1 MILALD
7 IGNTNTD
14 IGCFDEDKIHFI
26 ERVSTDTH
34 KTELEYAVLIKTIL
48 EIHNIQASEVN
59 GAIISSVVPSLVHT
73 LKVALRK
80 LVNCDPMVVGA
91 GIKTGLNIKLDNPAQ
106 MGADLVVESVA
117 ALNKYGAPLII
128 IDMGTATTIAAI
140 DKNSDYIGGVLFAGV
155 NVALDALVSRAS
167 LLPTISLGTP
177 KKCIGSN
184 TIDAMKSGIIYGEA
198 SRLDGMIERFE
209 NELGYECKVIATGG
223 LSKVIVP
230 HCRHKI
236 VLDNDLILIGL
247 KILYDKNKID

>member
-7 IGNTNTD
+7 IGNTNID

-26 ERVSTDTH
+26 ERVSTDAH
-34 KTELEYAVLIKTIL
+34 KTELEYAVIIKTIL
-48 EIHNIQASEVN
+48 DIHNINSGDVN

-73 LKVALRK
+73 MKVALRK

-117 ALNKYGAPLII
+117 ALNKYGAPIII
-128 IDMGTATTIAAI
+128 IDMGTATTIAALNK
-140 DKNSDYIGGVLFAGV
+140 DNDYIGGVLFAGV
-155 NVALDALVSRAS
+155 NVALDALVSNAS

-198 SRLDGMIERFE
+198 SRLDGMIDRFE
-209 NELGYECKVIATGG
+209 EELGYECKVVATGG

-230 HCRHKI
+230 HCRHNI

-247 KILYDKNKID
+247 KILYDKNV